1 MNCLE
6 KLVECIA
13 KFKKGEI
20 DADTSCQIENQIL
33 TDEIDDPEFLEF
45 AVENISELFGYIATG
60 RVNIR
65 ICRDI
70 TGEMWF
76 GVGQGQIGNQDF
88 LLFINYLLISLYSLF
103 ARLESRF
110 FNILYCSKA
119 ESLSFKEI

>member
-1 MNCLE
+1 MDCLK
-6 KLVECIA
+6 KLVECIER
-13 KFKKGEI
+13 FNKGEI
-20 DADTSCQIENQIL
+20 DADTSCQIEKQIL
-33 TDEIDDPEFLEF
+33 TDEIQDPELLNF
-45 AVENISELFGYIATG
+45 AVYNISELFGYIATG